1 MKLTP
6 IRSVTP
12 PRYPTKRTFVADLR
26 KGAAVVGSVITLL
39 AAGCGGDQQRSEP
52 IPLPGIPQVVFDED
66 LQEDDSGTPQTQD
79 THEEATPEDQQIRPG
94 GTPMTVV
101 PEEEPPP
108 PEDQEALPPGV
119 PPMPVSP

>member
-1 MKLTP
+1 VEKKEVPAMKLTP
-6 IRSVTP
+6 IRSVPP

-26 KGAAVVGSVITLL
+26 KGAAVVSSVITLL

-52 IPLPGIPQVVFDED
+52 LPLPGVPPQVQDADVQDE
-66 LQEDDSGTPQTQD
+66 
-79 THEEATPEDQQIRPG
+79 AVTPEDQEVRTS

-101 PEEEPPP
+101 PEEDPPP